1 MVPPVHKVR
10 SESRSA
16 FSSLT
21 RPPDSEARAKAVELN
36 RKLDALDQ
44 RAEERKAAAGECFGG
59 KAAEGY
65 ARTKQLIAD
74 QRKDTAEGVENTLA
88 RNDALEAE
96 RVAFERWRAEN
107 QNLLMRDLGDVKLEV
122 VRIAKRDFFGR
133 PAPNTAVTVEATNM
147 TTNKILKPR
156 NQRVWGYQHGSD
168 VGGMYSVG
176 AALRDSFGNEYKL
189 TSISPPFLGDE
200 AQGISPGQTVSF
212 EVRFGDVPLQHA
224 ESVHLIVEPGTFG
237 QASRVAFRLPSEAF
251 YGTVA
256 NR

>member
-133 PAPNTAVTVEATNM
+133 PRAQHGRHRRGHQYDDQQDSEAEEPEG
-147 TTNKILKPR
+147 LGLPAR
-156 NQRVWGYQHGSD
+156 LGRRGHVLRRRGPQRLLRQRVQ
-168 VGGMYSVG
+168 
-176 AALRDSFGNEYKL
+176 L
-189 TSISPPFLGDE
+189 TSIRVQNFEPF
-200 AQGISPGQTVSF
+200 
-212 EVRFGDVPLQHA
+212 
-224 ESVHLIVEPGTFG
+224 
-237 QASRVAFRLPSEAF
+237 
-251 YGTVA
+251 
-256 NR
+256 